1 MKLAVVTSGFLPV
14 PAAKGGA
21 VEALDDYLI
30 QMNEKY
36 AALELEIISI
46 YDPKAQEM
54 AKAFRQ
60 SHFTFVKP
68 NPLVLPLD
76 RIIYFLAK
84 NVLKKANHM
93 SYRYILQR
101 LNYIGKVSRILQK
114 NTYDKVMLENHST
127 LFKVIQKRKNAK
139 KYEGRY
145 YYHIHNEIKSTFGCK
160 KVMLGTKRVIAV
172 SDYINRTLS
181 DFLGGFPKEK
191 MTVLRNCVDTERF
204 SKEDNRALVPQ
215 LRRQYGIQDDEKVLL
230 FTGRLTREKGIRELL
245 LAFHMLS
252 DPKVRLVVAGGYFFG
267 SGMQGSFEEELK
279 TLAKQAGDRIVFTG
293 FVPYTQMP
301 ALYAMADI
309 AVIPSVWNDPAP
321 LTVIESMVSGLPLIT
336 TYSGGIPEYAD
347 QEAAI
352 LLPRDEH
359 LPERLYQ
366 AMQKLLQD
374 DGLRKKMSAA
384 GRAKAQELN
393 LDHYYH
399 NFVEIINDRR

>member
-114 NTYDKVMLENHST
+114 
-127 LFKVIQKRKNAK
+127 IR
-139 KYEGRY
+139 
-145 YYHIHNEIKSTFGCK
+145 
-160 KVMLGTKRVIAV
+160 
-172 SDYINRTLS
+172 
-181 DFLGGFPKEK
+181 
-191 MTVLRNCVDTERF
+191 MTR
-204 SKEDNRALVPQ
+204 
-215 LRRQYGIQDDEKVLL
+215 
-230 FTGRLTREKGIRELL
+230 
-245 LAFHMLS
+245 
-252 DPKVRLVVAGGYFFG
+252 
-267 SGMQGSFEEELK
+267 
-279 TLAKQAGDRIVFTG
+279 
-293 FVPYTQMP
+293 
-301 ALYAMADI
+301 
-309 AVIPSVWNDPAP
+309 
-321 LTVIESMVSGLPLIT
+321 
-336 TYSGGIPEYAD
+336 
-347 QEAAI
+347 
-352 LLPRDEH
+352 
-359 LPERLYQ
+359 
-366 AMQKLLQD
+366 
-374 DGLRKKMSAA
+374 
-384 GRAKAQELN
+384 
-393 LDHYYH
+393 
-399 NFVEIINDRR
+399 